1 MRRRPNH
8 PDIDLELF
16 ESRYGF
22 ANVQS
27 ETYILLELPVQL
39 FGKYI
44 AKAMAA
50 DCPADNKSAT
60 VFLVWDCMDDF
71 EAGKEPSQVKKQI
84 Q

>member
-1 MRRRPNH
+1 MGRQPN
-8 PDIDLELF
+8 PSDIDLEAF

-39 FGKYI
+39 FGIYI
-44 AKAMAA
+44 AKAMAT
-50 DCPADNKSAT
+50 DCSADNKSAT
-60 VFLVWDCMDDF
+60 VFLVWDSMDDF
-71 EAGKEPSQVKKQI
+71 EAGKEPSQVLKRI